1 MSTNAD
7 SVVLVVWSGQT
18 TRQALRRARDLLVRV
33 NARSR
38 RAAQCGRSQICGLHY
53 YYEYRGKYGTLLQG
67 GGVEHGPE
75 PVEPDATPRPA
86 SVAPKPE
93 RSYRCLSGKQCC
105 YANPVRAE
113 PPRSSC

>member
-1 MSTNAD
+1 
-7 SVVLVVWSGQT
+7 
-18 TRQALRRARDLLVRV
+18 
-33 NARSR
+33 
-38 RAAQCGRSQICGLHY
+38 
-53 YYEYRGKYGTLLQG
+53 
-67 GGVEHGPE
+67 
-75 PVEPDATPRPA
+75 VEPDATPRPA